1 MLFDRPS
8 LVTDSIIQNMI
19 SEKPVHIYRV
29 MNPNKYNNKL
39 CLICITVI
47 LIFLLYKNYLK
58 NQQLKR
64 QRIQAKLK
72 ELQKQQQLQLKNM
85 QQNEPKQQLQD
96 YPFGKHAP
104 INDSNYIPDVPEPY
118 VEHFSQNTKNNS
130 DIHPLD
136 KPDESII
143 NNSHNKENNYD
154 NNFDNNYDNNFENN
168 YENNYDTNNM
178 FNSKIEKINNTSND
192 RLLDNIHN
200 VPNYKVKETSLPNIN
215 FKNISNDSNTDPMDL
230 IRPEQNEMPKELSLD
245 ELQKLRSLQDN
256 DIKKIFNNNNSVDIR
271 KRTEYT
277 NKKDHRNENNRNNNR
292 NDNYRNEN
300 NLRDIQQEVKSE
312 QKLHEDNLGSSTLGA
327 DDALSFSFL

>member
-8 LVTDSIIQNMI
+8 LVTDSIIENI
-19 SEKPVHIYRV
+19 IAEKPVHIYRV
-29 MNPNKYNNKL
+29 MTPNKYNNKL
-39 CLICITVI
+39 CLICICLI
-47 LIFLLYKNYLK
+47 LVFLLYKNYLK
-58 NQQLKR
+58 NQELKR
-64 QRIQAKLK
+64 QRIQHKLK
-72 ELQKQQQLQLKNM
+72 ELQKQQQIQLKQM
-85 QQNEPKQQLQD
+85 QQNNSEQQLQD
-96 YPFGKHAP
+96 YPYGKHAP
-104 INDSNYIPDVPEPY
+104 LNDSNYIPDVPEPY

-130 DIHPLD
+130 GIHPLD
-136 KPDESII
+136 KPNDSII
-143 NNSHNKENNYD
+143 NTANLNNKENNYE
-154 NNFDNNYDNNFENN
+154 NKYDNN

-256 DIKKIFNNNNSVDIR
+256 DIKKIFNDNTNTTVDIR
-271 KRTEYT
+271 KKTEYT
-277 NKKDHRNENNRNNNR
+277 NKKDYRNENNRNDNR

-327 DDALSFSFL
+327 DDSLSFSFL